1 MRRAVI
7 TGVGLV
13 TPLGASTS
21 MTWGRL
27 VNSDSGIDRVTQFDV
42 QDLPSKIAGTI
53 PEGATSDGL
62 FSADDWVE
70 PKEQRKIDRFIL
82 LGMVAAAQAV
92 ADSGWVANTPE
103 AQNRTGV
110 IIGSGIGGLQQI
122 HDNSLKLKE
131 AGPRRISPFFIPA
144 ALI

>member
-13 TPLGASTS
+13 TPLGANAST
-21 MTWGRL
+21 TWSRL
-27 VNSDSGIDRVTQFDV
+27 VNSDSGISRVTQFDV

-92 ADSGWVANTPE
+92 EDSGWVAETPE

-122 HDNSLKLKE
+122 HDNSV
-131 AGPRRISPFFIPA
+131 
-144 ALI
+144 